1 VDINAVPPQV
11 DGNSWRLNL
20 TGLVKNP
27 ISLTL
32 DEIWARPSITQAV
45 TLSCISN
52 LVGGDLISSNY
63 WTGIRFK
70 DILTEAGVQPG
81 AQEIAITAAD
91 GFYEGLSL
99 EEAMDERTLL
109 VYAMNGDPLT
119 AGHGFP
125 LRLYVPGHYG
135 MKLPKW
141 ITQMEVVDHSTSGFW
156 VDRGWSATAVP
167 QTTSVVDT
175 DGFEQSNLQ
184 ETDIVP
190 LGGIAWA
197 GARGISK
204 VEVQIDDQPWVT
216 ADLRNPAVS
225 PLTWVQWRYNWN
237 ATTGTHNVQ
246 VRATDGT
253 GALQDLTSRDPSP
266 EGATGIDSVQITV

>member
-1 VDINAVPPQV
+1 
-11 DGNSWRLNL
+11 L

-45 TLSCISN
+45 TLSCVSN
-52 LVGGDLISSNY
+52 LVGGDLIGSNY
-63 WTGIRFK
+63 WTGLRFK

-119 AGHGFP
+119 TEHGFP

-141 ITQMEVVDHSTSGFW
+141 ITQMEVTDHSAAGYW
-156 VDRGWSATAVP
+156 VDRGWSSTAIP
-167 QTTSVVDT
+167 QTTSVIDTVAVDKS
-175 DGFEQSNLQ
+175 DLQ
-184 ETDIVP
+184 KTGILP
-190 LGGIAWA
+190 LGGIAWS
-197 GARGISK
+197 GERGISK
-204 VEVQIDDQPWVT
+204 VEVQVDNQPWVT
-216 ADLRNPAVS
+216 ADLRNPAIS
-225 PLTWVQWRYNWN
+225 PLTWVQWRYDWKP
-237 ATTGTHNVQ
+237 APGSHTVQ

-253 GALQDLTSRDPSP
+253 GALQDPTSSDPAP
-266 EGATGIDSVQITV
+266 EGATGIDTVNISI